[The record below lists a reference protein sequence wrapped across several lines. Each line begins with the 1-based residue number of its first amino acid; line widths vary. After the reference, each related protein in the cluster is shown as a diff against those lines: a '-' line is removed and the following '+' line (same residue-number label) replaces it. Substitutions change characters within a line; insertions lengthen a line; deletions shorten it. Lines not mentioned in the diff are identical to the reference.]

1 MKSPEL
7 LLINLNRVVRELRG
21 AITYLEDD
29 DLTAQMDSVIRRL
42 FLAELLATEQVIAI
56 GGSQG
61 AGKTTLV
68 RLMYDLHKTEES
80 PEKGWLPA
88 NAGRG
93 ESMSVLV
100 LEDDSVDKA
109 QGYLRVLKEHPNLP
123 GHFRIVEHQ
132 ATSEAEFREACCG
145 NLQGVML
152 AVLKV
157 PRRFCR
163 HNGQGFMLM
172 PGYEPVHEENQSWQT
187 LMRQALVAC
196 SGRVIVTDEIRLA
209 NASQLAIQRDLH
221 ASHLAG
227 TDSLVIV
234 TKTEDYAD
242 APLKLQE
249 LRLSAAEAFDIAPE
263 RREALILCTGSSES
277 SVELWRPQLIQALAT
292 VRESTAVSRERQ
304 LQQLEQL
311 LSHDLNYT
319 LAGIRSKFALHAA
332 AEQSIGYQNI
342 QEALEVFDLARDSLR
357 EEYKR
362 GLRESLKR
370 HHDGAAA
377 SMDDL
382 LMKNHEG
389 VFNKLT
395 GIFDTVTEKHVS
407 LAGDIKRAWA
417 KPGNYLDS
425 HINELGKLTSSKL
438 GAPQAFIDH
447 LKPDDHTS
455 NKVARLGYSDEQNQ
469 PTEWSKVTPDTLKNL
484 AVVFY
489 PDRDDEG
496 LAGKF
501 NKEMFRSLKLL
512 PAMTLEFARI
522 GSLFPEVFGINSNS
536 LQPFDGGDGVA
547 AAERIQNDFSALQK
561 VGSNVV
567 KGIALMLAV
576 DVAADG
582 HIDTIPALFDALGIG
597 AGTAGMS
604 MAGAATGMVAIGM
617 LTYSVLKEVD
627 RQDRHT
633 RNHALSVLS
642 QFKEHYQA
650 HYLEQFDVLMDQVR
664 ARIRDSL
671 TVRYRLDE
679 VLMRRDRIAKALAD
693 VTSLRLDL
701 QDEIGA
707 RARPLLA

>member
-7 LLINLNRVVRELRG
+7 LLANLNRVVRELRG

-29 DLTAQMDSVIRRL
+29 DLATQMDSVIRRL
-42 FLAELLATEQVIAI
+42 FLAQLLATEQIIAI

-68 RLMYDLHKTEES
+68 RLMYDLHRNEES

-88 NAGRG
+88 NSGRG

-100 LEDDSVDKA
+100 LEDDTVDKA
-109 QGYLRVLKEHPNLP
+109 QGYLRVLVEQPDLP
-123 GHFRIVEHQ
+123 GHFHIVERK
-132 ATSEAEFREACCG
+132 AASEAEFREASSG

-157 PRRFCR
+157 PRRYCR

-187 LMRQALVAC
+187 LMRQALAAC
-196 SGRVIVTDEIRLA
+196 SGRLIVTDEIRLA
-209 NASQLAIQRDLH
+209 NASQLAIQHDLH

-227 TDSLVIV
+227 TDSLIIV
-234 TKTEDYAD
+234 TKTEGYVDT
-242 APLKLQE
+242 PLKLHE
-249 LRLSAAEAFDIAPE
+249 LCLSAAQAFDIAPE
-263 RREALILCTGSSES
+263 RRDDLIIFTGTSES
-277 SVELWRPQLIQALAT
+277 SVERWRPQLIQALAT
-292 VRESTAVSRERQ
+292 VRESTAASRERQ

-311 LSHDLNYT
+311 LSHDLNYA

-332 AEQSIGYQNI
+332 AEQSVGYQII
-342 QEALEVFDLARDSLR
+342 QQALEVFDQARDSLR
-357 EEYKR
+357 DEYKR
-362 GLRESLKR
+362 GLRESLIR
-370 HHDGAAA
+370 HHERA
-377 SMDDL
+377 SDVMEAL
-382 LMKNHEG
+382 LIENHEG
-389 VFNKLT
+389 VINKVAS
-395 GIFDTVTEKHVS
+395 IFDTVTQKHVS
-407 LAGDIKRAWA
+407 LNGDIRRAWA
-417 KPGNYLDS
+417 EPGNYLDT
-425 HINELGKLTSSKL
+425 HIDVLGKLTSIKL
-438 GAPQAFIDH
+438 GAPQAFIEQV
-447 LKPDDHTS
+447 KTDDRDST
-455 NKVARLGYSDEQNQ
+455 KVARLGYSNDQNQ
-469 PTEWSKVTPDTLKNL
+469 STEWSKVSPDTLKNL

-501 NKEMFRSLKLL
+501 SKEMSRSLQLL
-512 PAMTLEFARI
+512 PAMTLEYARI
-522 GSLFPEVFGINSNS
+522 GSLFPEVFGINSNN
-536 LQPFDGGDGVA
+536 LQPMDGEDGIA
-547 AAERIQNDFSALQK
+547 AAERIQNEFSALQK

-582 HIDTIPALFDALGIG
+582 HIDTIPALFNALGIG
-597 AGTAGMS
+597 GGTAGMTL
-604 MAGAATGMVAIGM
+604 AGAATGMVAIGM

-633 RNHALSVLS
+633 RNHALNVLT
-642 QFKEHYQA
+642 QFKEHFEA
-650 HYLEQFDVLMDQVR
+650 HFLEQFDVLMDQVR
-664 ARIRDSL
+664 ARIYDNL

-679 VLMRRDRIAKALAD
+679 ALVRRDRIAKALAD